1 MPVRKTVALQKGH
14 DRLWIEL
21 GNGSPFND
29 DQWYV
34 RVWGNER
41 QPPAPMSECGAYE
54 EFYRRRDRYVAQGRQ
69 EAPAESLR

>member
-41 QPPAPMSECGAYE
+41 QP
-54 EFYRRRDRYVAQGRQ
+54 QH
-69 EAPAESLR
+69 L